1 MRIEGHCAPRTR
13 MGGPTLFERIAQG
26 DLPSHPVAR
35 GEGWYAFLD
44 LFPRRPGHT
53 LVVPERG
60 VSRLADLLPDER
72 RVLMDGV
79 AEAQRRLSQVF
90 DTEDFL
96 VLVHDGVGAGQEVPH
111 VHVHVLPRTPGD
123 GGRSLPALWPAAK
136 GERADDAALAAWSQ
150 NLVSS

>member
-1 MRIEGHCAPRTR
+1 
-13 MGGPTLFERIAQG
+13 MGGPTLFERIVQG
-26 DLPSHPVAR
+26 ELPSHPVAR

-60 VSRLADLLPDER
+60 VPRLADLLPDER

-79 AEAQRRLSQVF
+79 AEAQRRLSRVF
-90 DTEDFL
+90 DTKDFL

-111 VHVHVLPRTPGD
+111 VHVYVLPRTSGD
-123 GGRSLPALWPAAK
+123 GGRSLPALWPDAL
-136 GERADDAALAAWSQ
+136 GERADEASLAAWSQ
-150 NLVSS
+150 DLVGA